1 VSTPT
6 MSKYGR
12 SRSPSQ
18 GAMNAAAANTTA
30 RTPPP
35 AATLAFATVSL
46 HAGQMLRLLAAVT
59 PPVEVPLHREANY
72 RHHGANERGKFTG
85 PQPEHKCARPASI
98 RPDLA
103 GCHANR
109 VDVPYPM
116 HSP

>member
-1 VSTPT
+1 

-46 HAGQMLRLLAAVT
+46 HAGQMLRLLTTVPAC
-59 PPVEVPLHREANY
+59 VEIRLHDQAEHRNHSTDKRRKLA
-72 RHHGANERGKFTG
+72 RR
-85 PQPEHKCARPASI
+85 QPEHNRARSAAV
-98 RPDLA
+98 RPQFADS
-103 GCHANR
+103 HA
-109 VDVPYPM
+109 DG
-116 HSP
+116 

>member
-1 VSTPT
+1 

-35 AATLAFATVSL
+35 AATLAFATVSP

-59 PPVEVPLHREANY
+59 PPVEVPLHQQAEHAHDDAAQGGELVGR
-72 RHHGANERGKFTG
+72 
-85 PQPEHKCARPASI
+85 QPEHKRARPASI

-103 GCHANR
+103 GRH
-109 VDVPYPM
+109 
-116 HSP
+116 